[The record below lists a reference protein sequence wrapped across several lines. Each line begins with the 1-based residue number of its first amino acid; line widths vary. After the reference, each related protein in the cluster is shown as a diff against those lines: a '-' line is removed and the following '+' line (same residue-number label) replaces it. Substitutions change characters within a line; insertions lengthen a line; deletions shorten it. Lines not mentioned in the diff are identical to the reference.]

1 MPVRGRAGTSRALK
15 DALRGEQ
22 RRLRAEPSAV
32 EQVCGVGDVLA
43 TGTIS
48 GPEPD
53 AGGSLLE
60 LSQNGKQPVE
70 LANDV
75 SRTFLQD
82 GDTVTLRGRGESG
95 GERVELGEVSG
106 IITN

>member
-43 TGTIS
+43 T
-48 GPEPD
+48 
-53 AGGSLLE
+53 LE
-60 LSQNGKQPVE
+60 AEYERL
-70 LANDV
+70 NDV
-75 SRTFLQD
+75 RMD
-82 GDTVTLRGRGESG
+82 GLLALRGEGLSYEAISAATGLSRS
-95 GERVELGEVSG
+95 RVAQLLRQAR
-106 IITN
+106 TR